1 MRQALFEV
9 GAEVAER
16 VTVMGVG
23 ATGSGRHLTADF
35 VGGDV
40 VRSEIT
46 AQARA
51 ALAIDPQVDTIFEIG
66 GQDSKFIRLQDGAVV
81 NFAMN
86 SACAAGTGSFLEE
99 QADRLQIRIEDDF
112 SRRAFCSDC
121 PAALGERCTVFME
134 SDLVHHQ
141 QQGAQVTD
149 LTAGLAYAIVENY
162 MNRVVGNREVGE
174 RIFFQGGVAW
184 NDAVVAAFQTSVG
197 RPVIVPPHH
206 DVTGAIGAAL
216 LARDEMEQQRRAGN
230 NAQTRFRGFDLRSR
244 YYTTK
249 SFICRACPNLCEI
262 NRVEIGD
269 EPPIFYG
276 ARCELYEAGR
286 REPAPETGQA
296 PDLFAERMALLMGD
310 YRPPGERKPGRLRV
324 GLPRTLHF
332 YDLFPY
338 WRTLF
343 DQLGMD
349 LVLSSE
355 TNPTIARYT
364 KESAAAETCYPA
376 KLAYGHA
383 LELLEKDIDLLFMP
397 AVINRK
403 DAAPGQDEN
412 TYCVFIRAAGY
423 MTAAGIDTRG
433 VPVLTT
439 PLHLQWE
446 AMKRD
451 DLRTL
456 AQELGVSYR
465 RMIQADAAGQEV
477 QRTFYAS
484 LRARGREVLA
494 QLDGERPAIV
504 TVGRPYNTADP
515 GVSQNLPYE
524 LRKLGALPIPLDFLP
539 VSSVDVSGEYAGMFW
554 RCGQD
559 ILAAAALIRQ
569 DPRLHAVYVTSFNCG
584 PDSFI
589 LSYFRRMMAGKPF
602 LELEVDD
609 HTGEAGIVTRC
620 EAFLESL
627 QTRRWVAAVA
637 RTGDNGHGAGE
648 IAPRLF
654 APVLPESRPWHNGAN
669 GDGKNGAHEHSGV
682 KPDPAVRRQGGA

>member
-1 MRQALFEV
+1 
-9 GAEVAER
+9 
-16 VTVMGVG
+16 
-23 ATGSGRHLTADF
+23 
-35 VGGDV
+35 
-40 VRSEIT
+40 
-46 AQARA
+46 
-51 ALAIDPQVDTIFEIG
+51 
-66 GQDSKFIRLQDGAVV
+66 
-81 NFAMN
+81 
-86 SACAAGTGSFLEE
+86 
-99 QADRLQIRIEDDF
+99 
-112 SRRAFCSDC
+112 
-121 PAALGERCTVFME
+121 
-134 SDLVHHQ
+134 
-141 QQGAQVTD
+141 
-149 LTAGLAYAIVENY
+149 
-162 MNRVVGNREVGE
+162 
-174 RIFFQGGVAW
+174 
-184 NDAVVAAFQTSVG
+184 
-197 RPVIVPPHH
+197 
-206 DVTGAIGAAL
+206 
-216 LARDEMEQQRRAGN
+216 
-230 NAQTRFRGFDLRSR
+230 
-244 YYTTK
+244 
-249 SFICRACPNLCEI
+249 
-262 NRVEIGD
+262 
-269 EPPIFYG
+269 
-276 ARCELYEAGR
+276 
-286 REPAPETGQA
+286 
-296 PDLFAERMALLMGD
+296 
-310 YRPPGERKPGRLRV
+310 
-324 GLPRTLHF
+324 
-332 YDLFPY
+332 
-338 WRTLF
+338 
-343 DQLGMD
+343 MD

-584 PDSFI
+584 PI
-589 LSYFRRMMAGKPF
+589 RLSSA
-602 LELEVDD
+602 
-609 HTGEAGIVTRC
+609 T
-620 EAFLESL
+620 S
-627 QTRRWVAAVA
+627 
-637 RTGDNGHGAGE
+637 GA
-648 IAPRLF
+648 
-654 APVLPESRPWHNGAN
+654 
-669 GDGKNGAHEHSGV
+669 
-682 KPDPAVRRQGGA
+682 